1 MSLNRPDVRVFGQV
15 RLADAAA
22 VARLAETLPDDAAS
36 QDGGALEIDF
46 QGFYIDV
53 EPFLELA
60 AALMRPGD
68 SGHLDH
74 FDDEH
79 GVLTRYDL
87 LPGGHESRSH
97 RYDDILEHTKNEGN
111 R

>member
-1 MSLNRPDVRVFGQV
+1 MSLNRPDVRVYGQV
-15 RLADAAA
+15 RLAEAAA
-22 VARLAETLPDDAAS
+22 GGRVAAALPDDAAS
-36 QDGGALEIDF
+36 VDGHTLEIDF

-60 AALMRPGD
+60 AELMRPGD

-79 GVLTRYDL
+79 GVLIRYDL
-87 LPGGHESRSH
+87 HPGAHESKSH